1 MPMNKGDFV
10 LVNYT
15 VKVKDT
21 DEIVDTTI
29 EDVAKKGN
37 IYQKD
42 KIYEPLLLILGE
54 GQLFKKVEE
63 EIMLMQPGEK
73 KTIELKP
80 EDAFGQRDPAKVKI
94 ISAKELTSRGIT
106 PKPGIRVETDEG
118 IAIVRSVGGG
128 RVVIDL
134 NHPLAGKTL
143 VYEVD
148 VVKKIEDLKDKMLSL
163 IHRRIP
169 SIDISKFTVEINEG
183 RIRIIIPEDAYLLEG
198 LQYMKRGIVNDVQ
211 RFIKDVS
218 KVEFIEVYEVK
229 QKETTT

>member
-21 DEIVDTTI
+21 DEIIDTTI

-54 GQLFKKVEE
+54 GQLFKKIEE
-63 EIMLMQPGEK
+63 EIMSMQPGEK
-73 KTIELKP
+73 KIVELKP

-106 PKPGIRVETDEG
+106 PKPGMKVETDEG
-118 IAIVRSVGGG
+118 VAIIRSVGGG

-143 VYEVD
+143 IYEVD
-148 VVKKIEDLKDKMLSL
+148 VIKKIEDLKDKILSL
-163 IHRRIP
+163 VHRRIP
-169 SIDISKFTVEINEG
+169 SIDLSKFIVEIDEG
-183 RIRIIIPEDAYLLEG
+183 KIRINIPEDAYLLEG
-198 LQYMKRGIVNDVQ
+198 LQYMKRSIVNDIQ
-211 RFIKDVS
+211 RFIKNIN
-218 KVEFIEVYEVK
+218 KVEFIEVYEIK
-229 QKETTT
+229 QKEAT

>member
-21 DEIVDTTI
+21 DEIIDTTI

-54 GQLFKKVEE
+54 GQLFKKIEE
-63 EIMLMQPGEK
+63 EIMSMQPGEK
-73 KTIELKP
+73 KIVELKP

-106 PKPGIRVETDEG
+106 PKPGMKVETDEG
-118 IAIVRSVGGG
+118 VAIIRSVGGG

-143 VYEVD
+143 IYEVD
-148 VVKKIEDLKDKMLSL
+148 VIKKIEDLKDKILSL
-163 IHRRIP
+163 VHRRIP
-169 SIDISKFTVEINEG
+169 SIDISKFIVEIDEG
-183 RIRIIIPEDAYLLEG
+183 KIRINIPEDAYLLEG
-198 LQYMKRGIVNDVQ
+198 LQYMKRSIVNDIQ
-211 RFIKDVS
+211 RFIKNIN
-218 KVEFIEVYEVK
+218 KVEFIEVYEIK
-229 QKETTT
+229 QKEAT

>member
-1 MPMNKGDFV
+1 MNKGDFV

-21 DEIVDTTI
+21 DEIIDTTI

-54 GQLFKKVEE
+54 GQLFKKIEE
-63 EIMLMQPGEK
+63 EIMSMQPGEK
-73 KTIELKP
+73 KIVELKP

-106 PKPGIRVETDEG
+106 PKPGMKVETDEG
-118 IAIVRSVGGG
+118 VAIIRSVGGG

-143 VYEVD
+143 IYEVD
-148 VVKKIEDLKDKMLSL
+148 VIKKIEDLKDKILSL
-163 IHRRIP
+163 VHRRIP
-169 SIDISKFTVEINEG
+169 SIDLSKFIVEIDEG
-183 RIRIIIPEDAYLLEG
+183 KIRINIPEDAYLLEG
-198 LQYMKRGIVNDVQ
+198 LQYMKRSIVNDIQ
-211 RFIKDVS
+211 RFIKNIN
-218 KVEFIEVYEVK
+218 KVEFIEVYEIK
-229 QKETTT
+229 QKEAT

>member
-15 VKVKDT
+15 VRVKDT
-21 DEIVDTTI
+21 DEIIDTTI
-29 EDVAKKGN
+29 EDVARKGN

-42 KIYEPLLLILGE
+42 RIYEPLLLILGE

-63 EIMLMQPGEK
+63 EIMSMQPGEK
-73 KTIELKP
+73 KIVELKP

-106 PKPGIRVETDEG
+106 PKPGMKVETDEG
-118 IAIVRSVGGG
+118 VAIVRSVGGG

-143 VYEVD
+143 IYEVD
-148 VVKKIEDLKDKMLSL
+148 VIRKIEDLKDKILSL
-163 IHRRIP
+163 VHRRIS
-169 SIDISKFTVEINEG
+169 SIDISKFIVEIYEG
-183 RIRIIIPEDAYLLEG
+183 KIRINIPEDAYLLEG
-198 LQYMKRGIVNDVQ
+198 LQYMKRSIANDIQ
-211 RFIKDVS
+211 RFIGNIN
-218 KVEFIEVYEVK
+218 KVEFVEVYDIK
-229 QKETTT
+229 RKEAT

>member
-1 MPMNKGDFV
+1 MNKGDFV

-21 DEIVDTTI
+21 DEIIDTTI

-54 GQLFKKVEE
+54 GQLFKKIEE
-63 EIMLMQPGEK
+63 EIMSMQPGEK
-73 KTIELKP
+73 KIVELKP

-106 PKPGIRVETDEG
+106 PKPGMKVETDEG
-118 IAIVRSVGGG
+118 VAIIRSVGGG

-143 VYEVD
+143 IYEVD
-148 VVKKIEDLKDKMLSL
+148 VIKKIEDLKDKILSL
-163 IHRRIP
+163 VHRRIP
-169 SIDISKFTVEINEG
+169 SIDISKFIVEIDEG
-183 RIRIIIPEDAYLLEG
+183 KIRINIPEDAYLLEG
-198 LQYMKRGIVNDVQ
+198 LQYMKRSIVNDIQ
-211 RFIKDVS
+211 RFIKNIN
-218 KVEFIEVYEVK
+218 KVEFIEVYEIK
-229 QKETTT
+229 QKEAT